1 MEERR
6 GRHCDQG
13 TIQLRQCTLRVFLW
27 PAGAGPHHMPV
38 HADGPVAIETWAEA
52 HKASFKPPICNKLM
66 HKGQLSVMFVGGPN
80 TRTDFHVEEGSEL
93 FLQVHLFVA
102 AGAVSSPRRLT
113 QFLSAQG

>member
-1 MEERR
+1 
-6 GRHCDQG
+6 
-13 TIQLRQCTLRVFLW
+13 
-27 PAGAGPHHMPV
+27 MPV
-38 HADGPVAIETWAEA
+38 HADGPVAIEAWAEA

-93 FLQVHLFVA
+93 FLQVHLFAA

>member
-1 MEERR
+1 
-6 GRHCDQG
+6 
-13 TIQLRQCTLRVFLW
+13 
-27 PAGAGPHHMPV
+27 MPV
-38 HADGPVAIETWAEA
+38 HADGPVAIEAWAEA
-52 HKASFKPPICNKLM
+52 HKTSFKPPICNKLM